1 LKSHFHI
8 MPLIDR
14 EPDLTLPGVYD
25 AVLLRIHVIGV
36 RPPIW
41 RSIVVHPSTD
51 QVELHRLICTLLGW
65 DEASGHDFDGKATNK
80 YGKGTRPF
88 NGIVGELAEGDVTVY
103 TNHGPGGM
111 VCRITVTRKGMHRSP
126 NLPLLIG
133 GMRTLK
139 SDGFSPY
146 DITTP
151 IIDLKL
157 RSFIRYDDLI
167 PDTDENLVEH
177 WRATALSSSDNPFD
191 ERPLTDSVIVGKFQR
206 RRKGP
211 LRPVADK
218 VPPGAQV
225 ELRINLKG
233 MPVPVWRQILV
244 NSAISFHC
252 LHRCIQVAFGW
263 GDCHL
268 YCFSAGDS
276 LIESFIEDDVV
287 DLPQGTEAID
297 SMTIRLRDIMT
308 GKGWSI
314 RYDYDFGD
322 GWKHDVKVVNVH
334 EGLSPLLHPELL
346 KGSGTCP
353 PEDCGGAYGY
363 IGLIK
368 ALNDPRHPEHESLTE
383 YMGVDHL
390 DPNEFDLEK
399 AQSRFRSAWLT
410 NI

>member
-1 LKSHFHI
+1 
-8 MPLIDR
+8 MPLTDQ
-14 EPDLTLPGVYD
+14 EPDLTLPGMYD

-65 DEASGHDFDGKATNK
+65 DEASEHDFDGKATNK

-88 NGIVGELAEGDVTVY
+88 DGIVSELAEGDVTVY

-139 SDGFSPY
+139 SDGRSQY
-146 DITTP
+146 DITTQ

-167 PDTDENLVEH
+167 PDTDGNLVEH
-177 WRATALSSSDNPFD
+177 WRATALSSSDDPFD

-206 RRKGP
+206 RREGP

-233 MPVPVWRQILV
+233 MPVPVWRQMRV

-252 LHRCIQVAFGW
+252 LHRCIQAAFGW
-263 GDCHL
+263 EDRHL
-268 YCFSAGDS
+268 YCFSVGGS
-276 LIESFIEDDVV
+276 LIESFMEDDVG
-287 DLPQGTEAID
+287 DLPQGMEAID
-297 SMTIRLRDIMT
+297 SMAIRLRDIMT

-314 RYDYDFGD
+314 HYDYDFGD
-322 GWKHDVKVVNVH
+322 GWKHDVRVVNVH
-334 EGLSPLLHPELL
+334 RGMPARGLRGRLW
-346 KGSGTCP
+346 
-353 PEDCGGAYGY
+353 D

-368 ALNDPRHPEHESLTE
+368 ALNDPRHPEDESITE

-399 AQSRFRSAWLT
+399 AKSRFRSAWLT
-410 NI
+410 DI